1 MKRLRGFTKLTW
13 EREPLPGLRCSLWL
27 SEERGQYAY
36 LYQSNGDRRVAKI
49 LEEQAEIHE
58 LYGLPEV
65 RGDFATG
72 ARVMFLKGA
81 GA

>member
-13 EREPLPGLRCSLWL
+13 EREPRPGLRCSLWL
-27 SEERGQYAY
+27 NGSGQYAY
-36 LYQSNGDRRVAKI
+36 LYQCSGDRCVAKTP
-49 LEEQAEIHE
+49 EEQAEIHE
-58 LYGLPEV
+58 LYGLPAV

-72 ARVMFLKGA
+72 ARVMFSKEA

>member
-27 SEERGQYAY
+27 NGSGQYAY
-36 LYQSNGDRRVAKI
+36 LYQSNGDRRVAKT

-58 LYGLPEV
+58 LYGLPAV

-72 ARVMFLKGA
+72 ARVMFLKEA

>member
-13 EREPLPGLRCSLWL
+13 EREPRPGLRCSLWL
-27 SEERGQYAY
+27 SERGQYAY
-36 LYQSNGDRRVAKI
+36 LYQHDGDRRVAKTP
-49 LEEQAEIHE
+49 EEQAEIHE
-58 LYGLPEV
+58 LYGLPAV

-72 ARVMFLKGA
+72 ARVVFLKGA